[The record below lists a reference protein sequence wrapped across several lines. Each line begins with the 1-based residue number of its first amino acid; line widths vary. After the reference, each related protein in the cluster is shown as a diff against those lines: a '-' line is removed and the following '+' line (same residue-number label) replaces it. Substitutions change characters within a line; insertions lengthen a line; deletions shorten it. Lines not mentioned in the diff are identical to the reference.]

1 MFRDKNDPKKAHF
14 LQCTPR
20 FLAYFRPSF
29 KNSGFQTCVKTRTK
43 GSLRDPRVEKAC
55 FMTKRLGEHDAF
67 WLKQDFKPREQSRLV
82 WRPQSTILFRK
93 NSTVCTIEMQIFP
106 KTGARTIDRPYNF
119 FCDFGVLN
127 GDFFRLGDASLWSV
141 CSKIWSTVGSW
152 SFSCFGHEN
161 SRSNGKTLKNM
172 FIFGPQKIKQV
183 FGRFASASS
192 FSWLKTEKFKNFNT
206 FFRVFCWK
214 VFNRKSRPYVRLP
227 IQNFLKTFKKFWKS
241 F

>member
-119 FCDFGVLN
+119 FLRFWGPKRR
-127 GDFFRLGDASLWSV
+127 FFSSWRRQSMIGLLKNLVDCGQLELFVFWSRKFTKQRQNAQKHV
-141 CSKIWSTVGSW
+141 YFWSPKNKTGFW
-152 SFSCFGHEN
+152 AFCLCFVVFVTK
-161 SRSNGKTLKNM
+161 NGK
-172 FIFGPQKIKQV
+172 V
-183 FGRFASASS
+183 
-192 FSWLKTEKFKNFNT
+192 
-206 FFRVFCWK
+206 
-214 VFNRKSRPYVRLP
+214 
-227 IQNFLKTFKKFWKS
+227 
-241 F
+241 